1 MKELGMTLLGCSVIS
16 IFIAGFIYPNIE
28 VKNQP
33 SNRSCTGMC
42 YAMQVER
49 NGTVVDILRAQ
60 QAAALGDP
68 FSDIR
73 SLWTGCAA
81 CHGADGGGG
90 IGPKLAGQTADYISG
105 RLITYKNN
113 GTVGSQSA
121 LMWGQAGMLS
131 DTQIETIGKFIQEG
145 LPQ

>member
-1 MKELGMTLLGCSVIS
+1 MKELGMTLGACGI
-16 IFIAGFIYPNIE
+16 IAGVFAFLIYPDLE

-42 YAMQVER
+42 YALEVER

-60 QAAALGDP
+60 QAAAAGDP

-73 SLWTGCAA
+73 SLWAGCAA

-90 IGPKLAGQTADYISG
+90 IGPKLTGQTSDYISG

-113 GTVGSQSA
+113 GTVGAQSA
-121 LMWGQAGMLS
+121 LMWGQAAMLS
-131 DTQIETIGKFIQEG
+131 DTQIESISNFIQEG
-145 LPQ
+145 FPQ

>member
-1 MKELGMTLLGCSVIS
+1 MKELGMTLGGCGVI
-16 IFIAGFIYPNIE
+16 IGFFALLIYPNLE

-33 SNRSCTGMC
+33 SNRSCIDDC
-42 YAMQVER
+42 YIEYTR
-49 NGTVVDILRAQ
+49 KYGNTVDILRAQ
-60 QAAALGDP
+60 QQAALGDP

-113 GTVGSQSA
+113 GIVGSQSA

-131 DTQIETIGKFIQEG
+131 DKDIQTIGDLIATELK
-145 LPQ
+145 

>member
-1 MKELGMTLLGCSVIS
+1 MALVGCSVIS

-68 FSDIR
+68 FSDILVNKSINNIK
-73 SLWTGCAA
+73 SLNSS
-81 CHGADGGGG
+81 HVR
-90 IGPKLAGQTADYISG
+90 INLEILNIP
-105 RLITYKNN
+105 
-113 GTVGSQSA
+113 
-121 LMWGQAGMLS
+121 
-131 DTQIETIGKFIQEG
+131 
-145 LPQ
+145 

>member
-1 MKELGMTLLGCSVIS
+1 MKELGMTLGACGVI
-16 IFIAGFIYPNIE
+16 IGFITFFIYPNIE

-42 YAMQVER
+42 YAMEVER

-73 SLWTGCAA
+73 SLWSGCAA

-113 GTVGSQSA
+113 GTVGAQSA
-121 LMWGQAGMLS
+121 LMWGQAAMLS
-131 DTQIETIGKFIQEG
+131 SQQIETLSKYIEKE
-145 LPQ
+145 L

>member
-1 MKELGMTLLGCSVIS
+1 MTLIGCSVIS

-28 VKNQP
+28 IKNQP
-33 SNRSCTGMC
+33 SNRSCIDEC
-42 YAMQVER
+42 HEESVRKY
-49 NGTVVDILRAQ
+49 GTVVDIARAQ
-60 QAAALGDP
+60 QVAAAGDP

-81 CHGADGGGG
+81 CHGVDGGGG
-90 IGPKLAGQTADYISG
+90 IGPKLAGQTSDYISG

-131 DTQIETIGKFIQEG
+131 DKDIQTIGDFIEAE
-145 LPQ
+145 LK